1 MDIQNQFHE
10 RVYSLLADG
19 VRAFPKI
26 EKNFNFLENQDIN
39 SCARCPLSK
48 IRKRVVVSEQIENK
62 KFFVLSDFPQ
72 KEDEE
77 SAEVFSDK
85 SSVQVLVNLVQKL
98 GISKTTYFSFALKC
112 VPEKGIPD
120 EALSTCAKYNLAFE
134 LQQTEPEVIFCF
146 GYRALSALA
155 HLDPNFSVALLQE
168 NQSQACFHFQNTRIQ
183 LFFLSS
189 SQDLQNFPHWRA
201 QVWKQLER
209 FSIQKR

>member
-1 MDIQNQFHE
+1 M
-10 RVYSLLADG
+10 YSLLADG
-19 VRAFPKI
+19 VKVFPKV
-26 EKNFNFLENQDIN
+26 EKKFDFLENQNIN
-39 SCARCPLSK
+39 SCTKCPLSK
-48 IRKRVVVSEQIENK
+48 ARKRVVVSEQIESK

-72 KEDEE
+72 KEDED
-77 SAEVFSDK
+77 SGEVFSDK
-85 SSVQVLVNLVQKL
+85 SSAQVLINLVQKL

-120 EALSTCAKYNLAFE
+120 ESLFTCSKHNLAFE

-146 GYRALSALA
+146 GYRALAALA
-155 HLDPNFSVALLQE
+155 YLDPNLASSLLNE
-168 NQSQACFHFQNTRIQ
+168 NQSQTFFHFQNHKIQ

-189 SQDLQNFPHWRA
+189 SQDLQNFPHWRT